1 MENLLDEVRKLT
13 SSFEKLESELENSK
27 NITTVLSGRHLQM
40 EKQSCSNAEY
50 SQRECVEIV
59 GMPSSGH
66 QKQLEDLVC
75 KIFEELNCNMLKM
88 ISGSVTV

>member
-1 MENLLDEVRKLT
+1 
-13 SSFEKLESELENSK
+13 
-27 NITTVLSGRHLQM
+27 M

-88 ISGSVTV
+88 ISGIVTV